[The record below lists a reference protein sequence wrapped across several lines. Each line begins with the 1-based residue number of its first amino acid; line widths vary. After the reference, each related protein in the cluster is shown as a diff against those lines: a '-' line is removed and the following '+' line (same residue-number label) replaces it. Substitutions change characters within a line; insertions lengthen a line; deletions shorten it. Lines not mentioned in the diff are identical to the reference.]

1 MVHRLEKLGK
11 IRFLSGKIVAIC
23 FVFISTSQQLYVLSH
38 CRIDCFLNV
47 DICAHICTYDIVC
60 FEKGK
65 LGCISTLGL
74 FIAEI
79 AEVNYTVM

>member
-1 MVHRLEKLGK
+1 MVHRLEKLEK
-11 IRFLSGKIVAIC
+11 IRFLNGKIVAILLC
-23 FVFISTSQQLYVLSH
+23 FYFDISATL
-38 CRIDCFLNV
+38 RIVSPSNRLFFKCSYL
-47 DICAHICTYDIVC
+47 CTYTYDIVC